1 MADETGEEPR
11 LDLEA
16 AAAPNRDRRDE
27 PPIIE
32 GEPGPDQPDAGSP
45 PGPRPANDD
54 AFGASSQAPILPPRR
69 ANWPLTTGLGG
80 LIGAIV
86 AAAVLLLASPAVDP
100 GLAPRIAVLETGAHD
115 LTNATA
121 ALEKRLAPLEASVS
135 RLTATSEAAKADFN
149 AARADAAKALG
160 LAGQAAE
167 AARRKPESAETTSAG
182 SQAASADLAPIEG
195 RLDKLEG
202 ALAALDKSAADQ
214 VSNEDRIAKIE
225 AALVAPKSEARA
237 APDTVAVKRDDWV
250 AVAIVAEAVSERL
263 SSGAPYAR
271 EQAALA
277 RLGADPA
284 KVAAL
289 ATFAEKGAPT
299 AAALA
304 VEFDKIAPDVLKA
317 ASPKS
322 KGGIVA
328 WLMTNMG
335 KVVKISPVGE
345 IAGDDPAALVS
356 QIIAAL
362 GRGEI
367 GPALAMWARLPEPAR
382 QASQQWAGAAR
393 ARLGADEAAQGL
405 LGDAIAELAK
415 HDKS

>member
-27 PPIIE
+27 PPIID
-32 GEPGPDQPDAGSP
+32 GEPGPDPPDAGSSP
-45 PGPRPANDD
+45 EPRPANDD
-54 AFGASSQAPILPPRR
+54 AFGASSQAPILPPRH
-69 ANWPLTTGLGG
+69 AKWALTAGLGG

-100 GLAPRIAVLETGAHD
+100 GLAPRIAALETGAHD

-135 RLTATSEAAKADFN
+135 RLTAASEAAKADFN
-149 AARADAAKALG
+149 AARADAAKALA
-160 LAGQAAE
+160 LASQAAE
-167 AARRKPESAETTSAG
+167 AAQRKPETGETTG
-182 SQAASADLAPIEG
+182 SQAPSADLAPIEG

-214 VSNEDRIAKIE
+214 VSNEDRMAKIE

-237 APDTVAVKRDDWV
+237 APDTVAVKRDDWA

-277 RLGADPA
+277 RLVADPA

-299 AAALA
+299 GASLAA
-304 VEFDKIAPDVLKA
+304 EFDKIAPDVLKA

-322 KGGIVA
+322 KGGIMA
-328 WLMTNMG
+328 WLMTNMS

-356 QIIAAL
+356 QIIGAL

-415 HDKS
+415 RDKS

>member
-27 PPIIE
+27 PPTIE
-32 GEPGPDQPDAGSP
+32 GETGPDRPDASASP
-45 PGPRPANDD
+45 EPRPANDD
-54 AFGASSQAPILPPRR
+54 AFGASSQAPTLPPQR
-69 ANWPLTTGLGG
+69 ANWALAAGLSG
-80 LIGAIV
+80 LIGALV
-86 AAAVLLLASPAVDP
+86 TAAILLLASPAVDP
-100 GLAPRIAVLETGAHD
+100 GLGPRIAALETGARD
-115 LTNATA
+115 LTNARA

-135 RLTATSEAAKADFN
+135 RLAAASEAAKAELN
-149 AARADAAKALG
+149 ATRNDAAKALA
-160 LAGQAAE
+160 LASQAAE
-167 AARRKPESAETTSAG
+167 ATQRKPESGETTPAG
-182 SQAASADLAPIEG
+182 SQGPSADLAPIEG

-202 ALAALDKSAADQ
+202 ALAALDKLAADQ

-225 AALVAPKSEARA
+225 AELAAPKSEARA
-237 APDTVAVKRDDWV
+237 APDAVAVKRDDWA

-271 EQAALA
+271 EQAALS

-289 ATFAEKGAPT
+289 ASFAEKGAPT
-299 AAALA
+299 GASLAA
-304 VEFDKIAPDVLKA
+304 EFGKVAPDVLKA

-328 WLMTNMG
+328 WLMTNMS
-335 KVVKISPVGE
+335 KVVKISAIGE
-345 IAGDDPAALVS
+345 TAGDDPAALVS
-356 QIIAAL
+356 QIVAAL
-362 GRGEI
+362 DRGEI
-367 GPALAMWARLPEPAR
+367 GLALSIWARLPEPAR

-393 ARLGADEAAQGL
+393 SRLGAWEAAQGL

-415 HDKS
+415 RDKS